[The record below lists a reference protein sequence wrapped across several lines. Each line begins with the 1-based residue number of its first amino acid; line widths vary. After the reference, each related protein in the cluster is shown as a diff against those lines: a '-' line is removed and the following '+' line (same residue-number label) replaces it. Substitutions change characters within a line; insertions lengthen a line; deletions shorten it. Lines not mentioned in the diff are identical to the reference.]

1 VRRRHGVGLGL
12 AAAVAVGLAAAA
24 VLMRGGESEVMLPAP
39 RAVAERAVVATDFAG
54 AAECADCHRGQ
65 YEAWRA
71 STHGRAGGL
80 PGADLLIARFD
91 GRPIRFRDAVVLPQR
106 NGAGD
111 YVFTIVRDGAPGSVL
126 RVDGVIGGGH
136 MVGGGT
142 QGFVTRHDDGTW
154 RFLPFDWSRDRGGWF
169 CNTGTRT
176 EQGWQPIT
184 PEMRLADCG
193 DWPPVRAL
201 GVEPRLSNC
210 QQCHGSRIDLRLA
223 GDGSGYRTEIGSLAI
238 DCESCHGP
246 GAAHVALARAGDIA
260 EADDPLIAV
269 LGALDTDASLA
280 VCFQCHALKDALSTG
295 YLPGLDPDRYF
306 SVALPLLGD
315 AALHGD
321 GRVRTFAYQE
331 THLFSE
337 CYRNGS
343 MTCVDCHDPHAST
356 YRDAWSRPV
365 ASRFDDAQCTACH
378 ASKLVDP
385 VAHTRHPAGSPGSL
399 CVSCHMPYLQHPEVG
414 DSIPFARSDHTIP
427 VPRPAHEAALGVRTA
442 CALCHADWST
452 DELERRIR
460 DGWGEIRPLH
470 PAVAALSR
478 AGGVSE
484 RADLERAVRTGDGHA
499 AAQFMALARL
509 FERHMRLDRAEGAA
523 LDAELRRLTEDPDVD
538 MAALALAALHLTRG
552 RDTAVRRFLATALD
566 SRGADEHALRL
577 RWSAALAYRADVLR
591 ATGDAAGAEQVLRRA
606 VEVAPGDAR
615 LPARIGLTLVDR
627 GRFADAVREYRLSL
641 ERDGRQPLTLVNLGI
656 ALNALGDAAGAAD
669 AYRRAI
675 ALNAAEPLAHYN
687 LGNVYLRAGD
697 AERALPLYQRAAQ
710 LDPANSAA
718 HFNMARALLL
728 LGDAA
733 GAVAAL
739 DAGLEFAP
747 DDAAALRMRAQL
759 R

>member
-1 VRRRHGVGLGL
+1 VSRRRGL
-12 AAAVAVGLAAAA
+12 VVAAAA
-24 VLMRGGESEVMLPAP
+24 VVALGAAATAILLRGG
-39 RAVAERAVVATDFAG
+39 VAEVVLPPPRVSAERSVTAGDFAG
-54 AAECADCHRGQ
+54 AAECADCHRSQ
-65 YEAWRA
+65 YEAWRT
-71 STHGRAGGL
+71 STHGRAGGP
-80 PGADLLIARFD
+80 PGPDLLIARFD
-91 GRPIRFRDAVVLPQR
+91 GRPIRFRDAVVLPER

-111 YVFTIVRDGAPGSVL
+111 YVFTVIRDGAPGTVL

-176 EQGWQPIT
+176 EQGWQPIA

-193 DWPPVRAL
+193 DWPPVRVQ

-223 GDGSGYRTEIGSLAI
+223 EDGTGYRTEIGSLAI

-246 GAAHVALARAGDIA
+246 GAAHVALARGGGIA
-260 EADDPLIAV
+260 AADEPLIAV
-269 LGALDTDASLA
+269 LGALDTDTSLA
-280 VCFQCHALKDALSTG
+280 VCFQCHALKDALRTG
-295 YLPGLDPDRYF
+295 YLPGLDPARYF
-306 SVALPLLGD
+306 SVALPLLGN

-378 ASKLVDP
+378 ASKLIDP

-414 DSIPFARSDHTIP
+414 NAIPFSRSDHTIP
-427 VPRPAHEAALGVRTA
+427 VPRPGHEAALGIRNA
-442 CALCHADWST
+442 CALCHTDWST
-452 DELERRIR
+452 DDLERRIR
-460 DGWGEIRPLH
+460 EGWGEIRPLH
-470 PAVAALSR
+470 PTVAALSR
-478 AGGVSE
+478 AGGGSE
-484 RADLERAVRTGDGHA
+484 RTDLERAVRAGDGHA
-499 AAQFMALARL
+499 AARFMALARL
-509 FERHMRLDRAEGAA
+509 FERHMVPDRAEGTL
-523 LDAELRRLTEDPDVD
+523 LDAELHRLAEDPDVD

-552 RDTAVRRFLATALD
+552 GDAAVRRFLADALD
-566 SRGADEHALRL
+566 SRADDEHALRI
-577 RWSAALAYRADVLR
+577 RWSAALAYRADVMR
-591 ATGDAAGAEQVLRRA
+591 ATGDAASAERVLRRGL
-606 VEVAPGDAR
+606 EVTPDDAR
-615 LPARIGLTLVDR
+615 LHAQIGLTLVDR
-627 GRFADAVREYRLSL
+627 GRFADAVREYRNSL
-641 ERDGRQPLTLVNLGI
+641 ERDARQPLTLVNLGI
-656 ALNALGDAAGAAD
+656 ALNALGDVAGAAD

-675 ALNAAEPLAHYN
+675 AVNGAEPLAHYN

-697 AERALPLYQRAAQ
+697 AERALPLYRRAAE
-710 LDPANSAA
+710 LDPSNSAA
-718 HFNMARALLL
+718 HFNIARALLL

-733 GAVAAL
+733 GAAAAL